1 MLENELQGIDEF
13 PLTSASAKKVINEL
27 ASNHTSRVFIGSHAR
42 ERMEQR
48 GVTRMQIFQVLF
60 QVLGN
65 KHSRITEAPHQ
76 TPRGDWKCN
85 LQGMA
90 AGEIVEVVVS
100 LKRHEDDPSAF
111 VVTVM
116 VK

>member
-1 MLENELQGIDEF
+1 MSKNMLEGIDEF
-13 PLTSASAKKVINEL
+13 PLTSASAKRLINEL
-27 ASNHTSRVFIGSHAR
+27 SSKHSARVFIGSHAR

-48 GVTRMQIFQVLF
+48 GVTRMQIFQVLA
-60 QVLGN
+60 N
-65 KHSRITEAPHQ
+65 KHSRVTEAPHQ

>member
-1 MLENELQGIDEF
+1 MSDHRLEGIDEF
-13 PLTSASAKKVINEL
+13 PLTSASAKRLINEL
-27 ASNHTSRVFIGSHAR
+27 ANNHTSRVYIGAHAR

-48 GVTRMQIFQVLF
+48 GVTRMQIFQVLS
-60 QVLGN
+60 N

-85 LQGMA
+85 LQGIA
-90 AGEIVEVVVS
+90 AGEIVEVVIS
-100 LKRHEDDPSAF
+100 LKRHESDPSAF
-111 VVTVM
+111 VVTVI

>member
-1 MLENELQGIDEF
+1 MSENKLEGIDEF
-13 PLTSASAKKVINEL
+13 PLTSASAKKLINEL
-27 ASNHTSRVFIGSHAR
+27 ASNHTARVFIGSHAR
-42 ERMEQR
+42 ERMEER
-48 GVTRMQIFQVLF
+48 GVTRMQIFQVLS
-60 QVLGN
+60 N